1 MKRKIIQRKI
11 DIPIT
16 PTRVYPIDVNTIG
29 IIISTT
35 QPQNNFTYSISNNIY
50 DNLYFQSYMKIY
62 QEYKIIYTQIHITPV
77 IRGGDQ
83 PPTMYAMVLANEL
96 LTVQYSEIP
105 SLPGTTK
112 IYGKGVTQMMFRAKG
127 RTDDLNRW
135 YNTRDNKPDFSI
147 KFRAIS
153 SIGTTEDSPHYT
165 INVRSR
171 ILFRRPI
178 IEELNR
184 EIEEVQEISGV
195 MTRSGQGSGRET
207 HLKSEDN

>member
-1 MKRKIIQRKI
+1 
-11 DIPIT
+11 
-16 PTRVYPIDVNTIG
+16 
-29 IIISTT
+29 
-35 QPQNNFTYSISNNIY
+35 
-50 DNLYFQSYMKIY
+50 MKIY

-184 EIEEVQEISGV
+184 KIEEVQEISGV
-195 MTRSGQGSGRET
+195 MTRSGQGIGQET
-207 HLKSEDN
+207 QIKSEDN